1 MNNAN
6 KINHMFACCYS
17 LKELKFSNF
26 SNNIVDMFGM
36 FSNCTSL
43 KK

>member
-1 MNNAN
+1 MNNVN
-6 KINHMFACCYS
+6 KTEHMFGCCYS

-26 SNNIVDMFGM
+26 NNNIVDMFGI
-36 FSNCTSL
+36 FANCKSL